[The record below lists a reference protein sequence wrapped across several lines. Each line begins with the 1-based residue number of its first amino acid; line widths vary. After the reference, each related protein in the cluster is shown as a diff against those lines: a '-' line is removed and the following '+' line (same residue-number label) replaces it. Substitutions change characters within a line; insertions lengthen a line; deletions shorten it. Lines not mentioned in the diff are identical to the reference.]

1 MWYVEFLRA
10 RKALGI
16 YGLVLLG
23 ATVIAII
30 GRFYAENSVHFVI
43 PEIESIGLVSA
54 FMTAVFSTTL
64 ATSLAHHVAGH
75 LDIAWTKPSGR
86 MGVLASALAVDVVAL
101 VCAFATTLAWAI
113 GILAIY
119 GGILP
124 VSVDSQSFA
133 RLVVELVIAISFYM
147 LVQGVTSGQSRRA
160 GALAGLAW
168 PVLLILQAAPTM
180 GLPPA
185 ITRAFVLLDYLN
197 PLRLFGVAF
206 HSRGSAM
213 PHVDTFGWFSILDA
227 SVIVALGLAI
237 AVLRWRR
244 LEA

>member
-10 RKALGI
+10 RRALGI

-23 ATVIAII
+23 ATVLAVI
-30 GRFYAENSVHFVI
+30 GRFYSKNNLHFVI

-86 MGVLASALAVDVVAL
+86 LGVLASVLAVDVVAL
-101 VCAFATTLAWAI
+101 VCAFATTLAWTI

-119 GGILP
+119 GGTLP
-124 VSVDSQSFA
+124 VSIDLTSFA
-133 RLVVELVIAISFYM
+133 RLALELLIAISFYM
-147 LVQGVTSGQSRRA
+147 LVQGITSGQSRRA
-160 GALAGLAW
+160 GAIAGLAW

-185 ITRAFVLLDYLN
+185 ITRAINVLDYLN
-197 PLRLFGVAF
+197 PLRLFGFAF

-213 PHVDTFGWFSILDA
+213 PYIDTFGWFSTLDA

>member
-10 RKALGI
+10 RRALGI
-16 YGLVLLG
+16 YGLVLFG
-23 ATVIAII
+23 ATVVAVI
-30 GRFYAENSVHFVI
+30 GRFYSKNSLHFVI

-54 FMTAVFSTTL
+54 FVTAVFSTTL

-86 MGVLASALAVDVVAL
+86 MGVLASVLAVDVVAL
-101 VCAFATTLAWAI
+101 VCVFPTTLVWTI

-119 GGILP
+119 GGIVP

-133 RLVVELVIAISFYM
+133 RLAVELLSAISFYM

-160 GALAGLAW
+160 GAIAGLAW
-168 PVLLILQAAPTM
+168 PVLLILQAAPSM
-180 GLPPA
+180 GLPPLIARA
-185 ITRAFVLLDYLN
+185 IDVLDYLN
-197 PLRLFGVAF
+197 PLRLFGF
-206 HSRGSAM
+206 GFQSRGSAM
-213 PHVDTFGWFSILDA
+213 PHIATFGWFSILDA